1 MRYKLAVSD
10 FDGTLLRGDDTV
22 SERTVAAIESFR
34 AAGGIFGISTG
45 RAFSSIRQRMGEL
58 GLSGNFP
65 VMCCQGAFS
74 ADYETGEIITQTG
87 MDRESAA
94 EFLRRAE
101 RRGLTG
107 QFYTAKNVYVPELNE
122 TNKVYF
128 ETNRIEPVEAGVLS
142 ECAAK
147 CNEPILKVLCYI
159 TPQIREEMFPLYA
172 GIKKVKM
179 FTSGA
184 YLFEA
189 VSENAG
195 KGNGLIDVCRRLGV
209 PVSQSV
215 AFGDE
220 LNDVDM
226 IQVAG
231 LGVAMGNARAEAK
244 AAADTVTSSCER
256 DGVAEILEKI
266 VAGEL

>member
-1 MRYKLAVSD
+1 M
-10 FDGTLLRGDDTV
+10 
-22 SERTVAAIESFR
+22 
-34 AAGGIFGISTG
+34 
-45 RAFSSIRQRMGEL
+45 
-58 GLSGNFP
+58 
-65 VMCCQGAFS
+65 
-74 ADYETGEIITQTG
+74 
-87 MDRESAA
+87 
-94 EFLRRAE
+94 
-101 RRGLTG
+101 
-107 QFYTAKNVYVPELNE
+107 
-122 TNKVYF
+122 
-128 ETNRIEPVEAGVLS
+128 
-142 ECAAK
+142 
-147 CNEPILKVLCYI
+147 LCYI